1 MFNIELSDT
10 ELFKTS
16 FEAISSIID
25 ETSIVIDSEGFRVR
39 ALDRSHISFVNL
51 MLEPTVFDSFECTE
65 PEKINIDTDEF
76 MKILKRMKRDDLLK
90 LSCEEGNFIIK
101 FIGDVDREFKIR
113 LIDIEYEMP
122 QPPALEPP
130 VAVNVPSD
138 LVKDTLTD
146 MELFSDKLYIQVDGD
161 YFRVISDGEFG
172 EADVRYLHGE
182 EVNESVRACYNIDKL
197 KAMFKASK
205 FSEDV
210 EVSFGNDMP
219 LILKFQLP
227 TGDGEISFL
236 LAPRLEQD
244 E

>member
-1 MFNIELSDT
+1 MFKIELEDT
-10 ELFKTS
+10 SLFKTS

-25 ETSIVIDSEGFRVR
+25 ETSLVIDSEGFRVR

-51 MLEPTVFDSFECTE
+51 MLEPTFFDSFECTT

-76 MKILKRMKRDDLLK
+76 MKILKRMKKDDLLK
-90 LSCEEGNFIIK
+90 LSCDEGNLIIQ

-130 VAVNVPSD
+130 VTVTIPSE
-138 LVKDTLTD
+138 LVKDTLND
-146 MELFSDKLYIQVDGD
+146 MELFGDKLYILIDGD
-161 YFRVISDGEFG
+161 YFKVISDGEFG

-182 EVNESVRACYNIDKL
+182 EVSESVKACYNIDKL
-197 KAMFKASK
+197 KDMFRASK

-210 EVSFGNDMP
+210 EISLGNDTP
-219 LILKFQLP
+219 VIIKFKSI

-236 LAPRLEQD
+236 LAPRLE
-244 E
+244 ENE